1 MDQGPEIRQKVTRF
15 RNVIEQIP
23 DYVITAGSCV
33 HSELVGKPKFPFLGP
48 VRTAFISKLNQC
60 LNSSSLHIFRLCKKQ
75 PRRVEKVSNKKSGS
89 SRNSFKKSC
98 SC

>member
-23 DYVITAGSCV
+23 DYIITAGSCV

-48 VRTAFISKLNQC
+48 VRTAFISKFNIC
-60 LNSSSLHIFRLCKKQ
+60 LDSSSLNIFRLRKK
-75 PRRVEKVSNKKSGS
+75 
-89 SRNSFKKSC
+89 
-98 SC
+98 